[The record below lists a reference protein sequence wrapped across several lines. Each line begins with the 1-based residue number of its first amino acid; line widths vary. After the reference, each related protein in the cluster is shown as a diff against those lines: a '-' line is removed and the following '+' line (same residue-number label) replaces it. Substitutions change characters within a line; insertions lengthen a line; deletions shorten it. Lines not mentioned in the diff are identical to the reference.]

1 MSYIDVAI
9 PLVIGLLLVI
19 RPHAFVKR
27 AASQVLDSERTSK
40 LRKIGLGLIAV
51 AALYFIIKLAS
62 R

>member
-9 PLVIGLLLVI
+9 PLVIGLLLLI
-19 RPHAFVKR
+19 RPQAFVKR
-27 AASQVLDSERTSK
+27 LDPERTSK
-40 LRKIGLGLIAV
+40 LRKIGLGLLAV

>member
-1 MSYIDVAI
+1 
-9 PLVIGLLLVI
+9 LVIGLLLVI

-27 AASQVLDSERTSK
+27 AASPAQDSERTAK
-40 LRKIGLGLIAV
+40 LRKIGLGLLAV